1 MKKLKVIKGFVIF
14 LIMFSLTACGV
25 SIKENVNSFL
35 RPNVDIGYI
44 KKVAVLPFSNHSSDK
59 LAAVRARDIVITQ
72 ILSRHIFD
80 VIDKSIV
87 DSVLQEE
94 AIEPG
99 SPLDKA
105 IIKRLGQRLNVQAL
119 ILGSIDQAG
128 YERNGMFSYPVIS
141 LTLRLVDTR
150 SGLVLWQAS
159 GYDSGYSLIKRLF
172 GLAPS
177 DPYEVTLRLV
187 DNLLDTIPLG
197 K

>member
-1 MKKLKVIKGFVIF
+1 MKKFKIINSLVACI
-14 LIMFSLTACGV
+14 IMLLLTGCGV
-25 SIKENVNSFL
+25 SLKENVNSFL

-44 KKVAVLPFSNHSSDK
+44 KKVAVLPFTNHSNDK
-59 LAAVRARDIVITQ
+59 LAAIRARDIVITQ
-72 ILSRHIFD
+72 ILSRNIFD

-105 IIKRLGQRLNVQAL
+105 IIKRLGQRLNVQGL

-150 SGLVLWQAS
+150 SSLVLWQAS
-159 GYDSGYSLIKRLF
+159 GYDSGYSLMKRLF
-172 GLAPS
+172 GLAPAN
-177 DPYEVTLRLV
+177 PYEVTLRLV
-187 DNLLDTIPLG
+187 DSLLDTIPLG

>member
-1 MKKLKVIKGFVIF
+1 MKRLKIFNGFIVC
-14 LIMFSLTACGV
+14 IMMLLLTGCGV
-25 SIKENVNSFL
+25 GLNKNVNSFL
-35 RPNVDIGYI
+35 RPNVDIAYI
-44 KKVAVLPFSNHSSDK
+44 KKVAVLPFTNHSSDK

-105 IIKRLGQRLNVQAL
+105 IIKRLGQRLNVQGL

-159 GYDSGYSLIKRLF
+159 GYDSGYSLMKRLF
-172 GLAPS
+172 GLAPA